1 MIKMN
6 KEETCVRNDLSSNK
20 SLVEE
25 IKDDKIINGQKEI
38 KDKIRERINKYMMI

>member
-1 MIKMN
+1 MN

-25 IKDDKIINGQKEI
+25 IKDDNIINEQKKI
-38 KDKIRERINKYMMI
+38 KDKIKERVSKYMMI

>member
-1 MIKMN
+1 MK
-6 KEETCVRNDLSSNK
+6 KEETSIINNLSSNK

-25 IKDDKIINGQKEI
+25 IKDDKIINEQKKI

>member
-1 MIKMN
+1 MN

-25 IKDDKIINGQKEI
+25 IKDDKIINEQKEI
-38 KDKIRERINKYMMI
+38 KDKIRDRINKYMMI